1 MLFDEIDP
9 QENRGVRGRSNFQPI
24 RSAMWRLPDV
34 DPADSG
40 ASLGLSFEKG
50 TQQHGW
56 YHLAG
61 LHLYLETNW
70 VLYLIYLNT
79 VRGGDLI
86 LYSLKCCCRNGTSS
100 RA

>member
-1 MLFDEIDP
+1 
-9 QENRGVRGRSNFQPI
+9 
-24 RSAMWRLPDV
+24 MWRLPDV
-34 DPADSG
+34 DLADSG

-70 VLYLIYLNT
+70 VLYLIYLNR
-79 VRGGDLI
+79 VRGGI
-86 LYSLKCCCRNGTSS
+86 
-100 RA
+100 